1 MRVLNTTTYELTETS
16 DPAFQASP
24 RYAILSHRWYNR
36 ECTFQDYDPDSI
48 RTPDPKTKC
57 YSPQAWKIRG
67 ACAQARVDGLK
78 WLWIDT
84 CCINKESS
92 AELSE
97 AINSMF
103 RWYRDSFVCYVYLND
118 VTVHTGFRVC
128 DRSGK
133 QRGLAYSEWFYR
145 GWTLQELLA
154 PKVLAFFD
162 RDWRCIGSRSALA
175 SDIEQIT
182 GIGAEYLDGSKNMK
196 NACIAVK
203 MSWMAGRKTTRIED
217 RAYSLLGIFDINLT
231 PVYGEREKSFL
242 RLQRALLESCTD
254 ESLFAWRASKNATSM
269 PRAMDMRECREG
281 DWGLLAPSPDYFRSC
296 GDLTIKGRG
305 NRSRRADGGFIL
317 TQQGIRLNVPAED
330 CWDDDSKRST
340 FDAFM
345 DGFLGSGTD
354 HTKLRFTLNCWRL
367 DSHGR
372 LQAIQIY
379 LHRPHAESGIWT
391 RHHLT
396 KFGYSKYKV
405 PDSGSG
411 QLRFKIGGGE
421 SGTSLDSVPIVV
433 HQPSLDDRD
442 FT

>member
-1 MRVLNTTTYELTETS
+1 MLNTTTFELVDTS

-24 RYAILSHRWYNR
+24 KYAILSHRWAAQ
-36 ECTFQDYDPDSI
+36 ESTFQDYDPATI
-48 RTPDPKTKC
+48 RAPDAKTRC

-67 ACAQARVDGLK
+67 ACAQARADNLN

-103 RWYRDSFVCYVYLND
+103 RWYRNSFVCYVYLND
-118 VTVHTGFRVC
+118 VTVNTGFRVC
-128 DRSGK
+128 DRSGTR
-133 QRGLAYSEWFYR
+133 RGSAYSEWFYR

-154 PKVLAFFD
+154 PEVLAFFD

-175 SDIEQIT
+175 DSIEDIT

-196 NACIAVK
+196 DACIAVK

-217 RAYSLLGIFDINLT
+217 RAYSLLGVFDINLT

-242 RLQRALLESCTD
+242 RLQRALLEQCTD
-254 ESLFAWRASKNATSM
+254 ESLFAWRASKNAIAM
-269 PRAMDMRECREG
+269 PRAMDMRECQDG

-305 NRSRRADGGFIL
+305 KRSRRADGGFSW
-317 TQQGIRLNVPAED
+317 TQQGIRLNVPTED
-330 CWDDDSKRST
+330 CWAEDDKRTSS
-340 FDAFM
+340 FGAFM
-345 DGFLGSGTD
+345 DGLLGSSTD
-354 HTKLRFTLNCWRL
+354 HIMLRFTLNCWRQ
-367 DSHGR
+367 DSQGQ

-391 RHHLT
+391 RYRLT
-396 KFGYSKYKV
+396 KFGYTKYKV

-411 QLRFKIGGGE
+411 LLRFEIGGQ
-421 SGTSLDSVPIVV
+421 SATSLDWVPIVV
-433 HQPSLDDRD
+433 HQPSLNDRD
-442 FT
+442 YA